1 MLDIEDEV
9 ATKKQNWI
17 ACNNLI
23 IDRRWIS
30 LTCLLLRCFLSLGQN
45 VIDAFHV
52 ERHHIHHRHR
62 YHLDRV
68 SSTASSLTAISFRQY
83 IDDENRKGTIDSDL
97 RDVMVSVARSCA
109 EISYRLTTHAL
120 DNTEGSISTVN
131 VQGEKQKEMD
141 LIANDIFIRNLRPF
155 VAAMASEEE
164 ENVIF
169 GHINLDLYVNDVG
182 VDENNSY
189 SDDSNKNAD
198 RSSEKN
204 EEDARFYEIAFD
216 PLDGSSN
223 LDVNLPTGSIFGI
236 APYTCEHNE
245 QATTTEREET
255 RPFSKPGSSLVA
267 AGYALYSSSTE
278 LVISFGNDVV
288 GFTLDPNR
296 LQQSPFSKTST
307 TASAVTD
314 EEDDDDENC
323 DVVVLAEDAFLL
335 SRERIICP
343 THGPYYSLNE
353 ARENDWSDPLKQWIK
368 HAKLGQTTTGTR
380 YSSRY
385 VCSLCADFHR
395 TLLLGGWAGN
405 PRKHLRLLYEA
416 APLAFLVKAAGG
428 KGSDGTM
435 DLLDI
440 LPVGLHDRVCVFLG
454 SKCDIND
461 LLSYGDVRQV
471 ISKTYTA

>member
-1 MLDIEDEV
+1 MKLQR
-9 ATKKQNWI
+9 KKEINWI

-23 IDRRWIS
+23 IDRRWVF
-30 LTCLLLRCFLSLGQN
+30 LTCLLLRCLFSLGQN
-45 VIDAFHV
+45 AIDAFHV
-52 ERHHIHHRHR
+52 ERHHIHYRRR

-68 SSTASSLTAISFRQY
+68 SSMASSLTAISFRQY

-97 RDVMVSVARSCA
+97 HDVMVSIARSCA
-109 EISYRLTTHAL
+109 EISCRLTTHAL
-120 DNTEGSISTVN
+120 DNTVGSISTVN

-164 ENVIF
+164 DNVIF
-169 GHINLDLYVNDVG
+169 GHKNLGLYGNDVG
-182 VDENNSY
+182 VDGNNSY
-189 SDDSNKNAD
+189 CDDSNNNAD
-198 RSSEKN
+198 RSSGRN
-204 EEDARFYEIAFD
+204 EEDTRFYEIAFD

-236 APYTCEHNE
+236 APYTCDYNE
-245 QATTTEREET
+245 QAI
-255 RPFSKPGSSLVA
+255 PFSKPGSSLVA

-296 LQQSPFSKTST
+296 LQQSPSSKTLT
-307 TASAVTD
+307 TASVITD
-314 EEDDDDENC
+314 EEEDYDENC
-323 DVVVLAEDAFLL
+323 DLVVLAEDAFLL

-353 ARENDWSDPLKQWIK
+353 ARENDWSDPLKQWTK

-416 APLAFLVKAAGG
+416 APLAFLVNAAGG

-440 LPVGLHDRVCVFLG
+440 PPVGLHDRVCVFLG

-471 ISKTYTA
+471 VSKTYTA

>member
-1 MLDIEDEV
+1 M
-9 ATKKQNWI
+9 
-17 ACNNLI
+17 
-23 IDRRWIS
+23 
-30 LTCLLLRCFLSLGQN
+30 
-45 VIDAFHV
+45 
-52 ERHHIHHRHR
+52 
-62 YHLDRV
+62 
-68 SSTASSLTAISFRQY
+68 ASSLTAISFRQY

-97 RDVMVSVARSCA
+97 HDVMVSIARSCA
-109 EISYRLTTHAL
+109 EISCRLTTHAL
-120 DNTEGSISTVN
+120 DNTVGSISTVN

-164 ENVIF
+164 DNVIF
-169 GHINLDLYVNDVG
+169 GHKNLGLYGNDVG
-182 VDENNSY
+182 VDGNNSY
-189 SDDSNKNAD
+189 CDDSNNNAD
-198 RSSEKN
+198 RSSGRN
-204 EEDARFYEIAFD
+204 EEDTRFYEIAFD

-236 APYTCEHNE
+236 APYTCDYNE
-245 QATTTEREET
+245 QAI
-255 RPFSKPGSSLVA
+255 PFSKPGSSLVA

-296 LQQSPFSKTST
+296 LQQSPSSKTLT
-307 TASAVTD
+307 TASVITD
-314 EEDDDDENC
+314 EEEDYDENC
-323 DVVVLAEDAFLL
+323 DLVVLAEDAFLL

-353 ARENDWSDPLKQWIK
+353 ARENDWSDPLKQWTK

-416 APLAFLVKAAGG
+416 APLAFLVNAAGG

-440 LPVGLHDRVCVFLG
+440 PPVGLHDRVCVFLG

-471 ISKTYTA
+471 VSKTYTA